1 MGWTPTEP
9 PRSHI
14 LKNWLP
20 LGATLGSLNRSAVE
34 PWSCMIFFAMG
45 AVLYVEDV
53 RNILSLNPLDARH
66 TLRNRDD
73 QMRPDTDKFPLWGE
87 AGKRPV
93 RAP

>member
-53 RNILSLNPLDARH
+53 
-66 TLRNRDD
+66 
-73 QMRPDTDKFPLWGE
+73 
-87 AGKRPV
+87 
-93 RAP
+93 